1 MCKKS
6 ILAVWLA
13 TCSLCIA
20 AQEVVSSDQWAATD
34 ALGRTVGRYDGTQQD
49 KQVFMFYWTWHQRH
63 EAKGTMHGF
72 DTVWKAPTTQRMV
85 AKRIA
90 YIKQMFHGA

>member
-34 ALGRTVGRYDGTQQD
+34 ALGRTVGRYDGTKQD

-63 EAKGTMHGF
+63 EAKGTMVKDNSEILRQYPEARYDADHP
-72 DTVWKAPTTQRMV
+72 A
-85 AKRIA
+85 
-90 YIKQMFHGA
+90 